1 MFYAIPDPGYGRGEC
16 MTERFSASPV
26 CVVTCVR
33 VYMCVGVCGWNGGRR
48 LRGRGRFLRS

>member
-1 MFYAIPDPGYGRGEC
+1 MFHAIPDPGYGRGEC

-33 VYMCVGVCGWNGGRR
+33 V
-48 LRGRGRFLRS
+48 